1 MRKRTRRTVY
11 KLIDPVSHAIVGA
24 MITAPEV
31 LDKLRLG
38 ELSSIEAFRTG
49 KATKQDWHT
58 INDMANISETMA
70 RNGIGIEA
78 LPASELAHEHLKD
91 AYERFKRTGKLG
103 ISGPALQAFRECFE
117 YHDLQRMSIPR
128 SQYEDMIR
136 KTRERIISKAPDVL
150 TLT

>member
-1 MRKRTRRTVY
+1 MRKRTKRTVY
-11 KLIDPVSHAIVGA
+11 KLIDPINHAITGA
-24 MITAPEV
+24 HITQPEL

-38 ELSSIEAFRTG
+38 ELSSIEAFRIG
-49 KATKQDWHT
+49 KATKEDWHT

-70 RNGIGIEA
+70 RNGLGIEA
-78 LPASELAHEHLKD
+78 LEAAELAHEHLKD
-91 AYERFKRTGKLG
+91 AFDRFKRTGKLG

-150 TLT
+150 CLT

>member
-1 MRKRTRRTVY
+1 MRKKTKRTVY
-11 KLIDPVSHAIVGA
+11 KLVDPITYAITGS
-24 MITAPEV
+24 MITDTET

-38 ELSSIEAFRTG
+38 ELTSIEAFRTG

-150 TLT
+150 CLT

>member
-1 MRKRTRRTVY
+1 MRKKTKRTVY
-11 KLIDPVSHAIVGA
+11 KLVDPITYAITGS
-24 MITAPEV
+24 MITDTET

-38 ELSSIEAFRTG
+38 ELTSIEAFRIG

-103 ISGPALQAFRECFE
+103 INGPALQAFRECFE
-117 YHDLQRMSIPR
+117 YHDLQRISIPR

-150 TLT
+150 CLT